1 MRKFLLLTAS
11 VGAMGLALTAAQAAD
26 VIPEAAPPE
35 FNWTAFHVG
44 VGGGGGWNLYDA
56 ESQYC
61 ADDDADD
68 CPASDASDLVL
79 DLSADDLGAFYG
91 FGTVEAGFDYDFG
104 GFVIG
109 ILGNYDF
116 NGNSDAD
123 AESNLLD
130 DDDSSFADHTLEAE
144 LDDTWFVGGRLGV
157 AVGLM
162 DPRDSL
168 IYVLGGY
175 TWADGNV
182 KSDVA
187 FNSIEGEDGSSEVD
201 EDDSV
206 DGWTIGG
213 GIETMI
219 WEAVSL
225 KVEYRHDFLDDLDF
239 EGEPR
244 QDEDSSSP
252 PDDEDTHD
260 GSVDF
265 SRDTIRAVLSW
276 RFGGFWE

>member
-1 MRKFLLLTAS
+1 
-11 VGAMGLALTAAQAAD
+11 MGLTLTAAQAAD
-26 VIPEAAPPE
+26 VIPEPAPA
-35 FNWTAFHVG
+35 FNWTGFHVG

-56 ESQYC
+56 ESNFC
-61 ADDDADD
+61 HDDGGDD
-68 CPASDASDLVL
+68 CSTPDDFEIEF

-116 NGNSDAD
+116 NGDSSAD
-123 AESNLLD
+123 AEHNLLD
-130 DDDSSFADHTLEAE
+130 DDDDSQDYTLEAE
-144 LDDTWFVGGRLGV
+144 LDDTWFLGGRLGV
-157 AVGLM
+157 TVGGLTGG
-162 DPRDSL
+162 DNTSL

-182 KSDVA
+182 KSTIEFDDV
-187 FNSIEGEDGSSEVD
+187 EGHSGAGDVD

-206 DGWTIGG
+206 DGFTIGG

-225 KVEYRHDFLDDLDF
+225 KVEYRHDFLDDVEFDEF
-239 EGEPR
+239 GVNDDGP
-244 QDEDSSSP
+244 DED
-252 PDDEDTHD
+252 ERHT
-260 GSVDF
+260 GEVDF